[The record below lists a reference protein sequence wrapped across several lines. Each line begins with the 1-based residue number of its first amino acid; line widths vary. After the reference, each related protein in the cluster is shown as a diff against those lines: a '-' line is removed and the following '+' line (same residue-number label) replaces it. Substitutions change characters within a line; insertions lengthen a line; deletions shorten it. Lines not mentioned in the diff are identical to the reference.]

1 MLFLSINNEPTQQ
14 PKKRVRDML
23 RKCMRKKR
31 ETITV
36 LSFLSPNLHRQM
48 AREETKL
55 PDVSTQSFYRL
66 RRYFLQ
72 RFIYSA

>member
-1 MLFLSINNEPTQQ
+1 
-14 PKKRVRDML
+14 ML
-23 RKCMRKKR
+23 RKCMREKR

-55 PDVSTQSFYRL
+55 SDVSTQPFYRL
-66 RRYFLQ
+66 RRPTRGYLEIDTTGERADFLQ